1 MLVAHTETG
10 TVKSEAEEEEGATG
24 TLGFLFLD
32 GLSPSLLRRKAGVKR
47 ADLRSEL

>member
-1 MLVAHTETG
+1 MLAAHTVTLI
-10 TVKSEAEEEEGATG
+10 VKSEEEEGATG
-24 TLGFLFLD
+24 SLGFLFLD